1 MTMTHMAIMTNATMA
16 NMMTMTMMMMMTM
29 TMTMTMAT
37 MVACWQF

>member
-16 NMMTMTMMMMMTM
+16 NMKRMMLTMMMTM